1 MWDGAL
7 EPFKQV
13 ITTIIQE
20 IFVTSANYKHP
31 RNIQYFA
38 FVWSVF
44 YYFCNCLIYICDQ
57 LLADLFISA
66 KY

>member
-20 IFVTSANYKHP
+20 IFVTSANYEHHK
-31 RNIQYFA
+31 NIKNFA
-38 FVWSVF
+38 FV
-44 YYFCNCLIYICDQ
+44 
-57 LLADLFISA
+57 
-66 KY
+66 

>member
-31 RNIQYFA
+31 GNIQNFA
-38 FVWSVF
+38 FV
-44 YYFCNCLIYICDQ
+44 CLYSTIFVIVSYI
-57 LLADLFISA
+57 LTIN
-66 KY
+66 Y